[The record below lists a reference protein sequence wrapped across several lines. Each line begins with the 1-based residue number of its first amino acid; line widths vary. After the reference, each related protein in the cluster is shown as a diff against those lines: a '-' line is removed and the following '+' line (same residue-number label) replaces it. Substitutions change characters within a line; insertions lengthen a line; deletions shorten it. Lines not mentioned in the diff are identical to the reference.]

1 MRIWNTVWDVLEV
14 AATRAL
20 LLEEQRKKRTQA
32 HYTHTHTLGDEDV
45 RAGFAREIA
54 RRQRVVVVL
63 VGGGHGGGR
72 RVVLRRGAG
81 DRARE
86 LPHGTGERAAVPAG
100 AFWWWWLSYGLMMDM
115 DYMSV
120 KLRYAIALAKSKKR
134 DDKYRGIGLLE
145 DLLEQEHDQKECLY
159 WIALTYYGLGEY
171 RASRSHCERLIRM
184 DPNHTKALA
193 LHDCIKEVVASGASS
208 MHASPRY
215 GILGVGLVGA
225 VVVAGIAL
233 RLLLKR

>member
-1 MRIWNTVWDVLEV
+1 MKTYAPASPGGKAPGGSASSSSSSSAPAMAADAEWFSVEELE
-14 AATRAL
+14 T
-20 LLEEQRKKRTQA
+20 
-32 HYTHTHTLGDEDV
+32 
-45 RAGFAREIA
+45 AREN
-54 RRQRVVVVL
+54 
-63 VGGGHGGGR
+63 
-72 RVVLRRGAG
+72 
-81 DRARE
+81 
-86 LPHGTGERAAVPAG
+86 
-100 AFWWWWLSYGLMMDM
+100 YLMEQEKEQP
-115 DYMSV
+115 SPQV

-193 LHDCIKEVVASGASS
+193 LHDCIKEVIASD
-208 MHASPRY
+208 

-233 RLLLKR
+233 KLLLKR